1 MLRFTLQ
8 NYNVLCEKPC
18 GFQVHALRTALAAFH

>member
-8 NYNVLCEKPC
+8 NYNVLCEKPS
-18 GFQVHALRTALAAFH
+18 GFQIHELRMVLAAFH